1 MCTRDHTRRESRWKS
16 VDGPLES
23 ARLHGLAATWS
34 KTNQGQAGR
43 SAWSSIF
50 RSWGSDW
57 LFGTVTED
65 MVGNRLVVHVGAPAG
80 ESVSLRLVGQLKN
93 LSPGR
98 LGGVRAGLEFVDLS
112 ETEREILKAMELLKV
127 AW

>member
-1 MCTRDHTRRESRWKS
+1 M
-16 VDGPLES
+16 
-23 ARLHGLAATWS
+23 
-34 KTNQGQAGR
+34 
-43 SAWSSIF
+43 
-50 RSWGSDW
+50 
-57 LFGTVTED
+57 
-65 MVGNRLVVHVGAPAG
+65 
-80 ESVSLRLVGQLKN
+80 SLRLVGQLKN

>member
-1 MCTRDHTRRESRWKS
+1 MEKRRRAPRVSTTSWFGRYVVENEPGSGWEECMVIDIS
-16 VDGPLES
+16 ILGLGLE
-23 ARLHGLAATWS
+23 
-34 KTNQGQAGR
+34 
-43 SAWSSIF
+43 
-50 RSWGSDW
+50 

-65 MVGNRLVVHVGAPAG
+65 MIGKRLVVHVGAPAG

-93 LSPGR
+93 LSEGR
-98 LGGVRAGLEFVDLS
+98 LGGIRAGLEFVDLS